1 MSGWPGAKAQSERG
15 QQIDSGL
22 RGCTR
27 MAPAMISP
35 APPAAR
41 ACRYLIVRSLH
52 SPLMSKLLWCAL
64 TATRLATSTGPIL
77 IGLKRCGYSMRPVP
91 HSWGSR

>member
-1 MSGWPGAKAQSERG
+1 MEEELKHWLALGERR
-15 QQIDSGL
+15 GL
-22 RGCTR
+22 EIHARYA
-27 MAPAMISP
+27 APQAMISP

-52 SPLMSKLLWCAL
+52 CPLMSKLLWCAL

-77 IGLKRCGYSMRPVP
+77 IGLKRCG
-91 HSWGSR
+91 